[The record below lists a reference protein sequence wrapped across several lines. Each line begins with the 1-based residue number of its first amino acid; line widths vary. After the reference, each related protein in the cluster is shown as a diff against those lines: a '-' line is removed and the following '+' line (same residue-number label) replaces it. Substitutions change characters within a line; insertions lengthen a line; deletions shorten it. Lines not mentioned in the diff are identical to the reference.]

1 MQHLLY
7 HISLFLS
14 RLKAFFP
21 QTEALHRDRL
31 ALTHEI
37 SDLTTGSLPSDSL
50 LLGVSHFSRILHVS
64 ATPKRRELGN
74 ILIEA
79 PTGGGKGLLA
89 VCQLLTWGGSAVVFD
104 IKGDLY
110 TQTAGYR
117 ATLGPVYR
125 FDTRGQGHTYDPFRG
140 KESEDEL
147 YAIAHHLLYE
157 PHEGDGKGFTQKGR
171 KMLLVVFLAGRE

>member
-7 HISLFLS
+7 HLSLVLS
-14 RLKAFFP
+14 RFSAFFSHA
-21 QTEALHRDRL
+21 EVLHRDRF
-31 ALTHEI
+31 ALDHEI
-37 SDLTTGSLPSDSL
+37 ADLTTGTLPTDSL
-50 LLGVSHFSRILHVS
+50 LLGVNHFSRIVHVR

-89 VCQLLTWGGSAVVFD
+89 VCQLLTWGSSAIVFD

-117 ATLGPVYR
+117 ATFGPVFR
-125 FDTRGQGHTYDPFRG
+125 FDTRGVGHRYDPFRG

-147 YAIAHHLLYE
+147 FAIADHLVY
-157 PHEGDGKGFTQKGR
+157 
-171 KMLLVVFLAGRE
+171 